1 MNYNIGKREIETL
14 TNLAKLSKDLK
25 EDYIIKLLD
34 SYEDYQDLWLIFE
47 KSGPTLNNLIF
58 KIKGEFLN
66 NERIYYIQKGKFFKK
81 LFDSNLLNLKLII
94 KKISC
99 FLKFIS
105 DNMIIHADLKPE
117 NILIELDEKSEL
129 MNIKIIDFGS
139 SFDWSN
145 PENFTSNTP
154 EYLSPEI
161 NELLDKNA
169 SRINIAQFMKSLNP
183 WAMDVWSL
191 GVIILEIINGCPI
204 WMNYKSKILKNQKVV
219 FI

>member
-1 MNYNIGKREIETL
+1 
-14 TNLAKLSKDLK
+14 
-25 EDYIIKLLD
+25 
-34 SYEDYQDLWLIFE
+34 
-47 KSGPTLNNLIF
+47 
-58 KIKGEFLN
+58 
-66 NERIYYIQKGKFFKK
+66 
-81 LFDSNLLNLKLII
+81 
-94 KKISC
+94 
-99 FLKFIS
+99 
-105 DNMIIHADLKPE
+105 
-117 NILIELDEKSEL
+117 